1 MSIFKERN
9 NNGKGFSL
17 LESMV
22 AVTVFG
28 LVITA
33 GGGIL
38 ASLQQSWRRQ
48 ESSSA
53 VMGSLG
59 WAEEFMSNEIRGGGN
74 LTVSPTGGSLGF
86 ELPPGGVANRFWYWR
101 DGSVIYRGRGGDLA
115 AAASA
120 SQELANLIINNPDG
134 SNIFILNNGLLRIE
148 LSAGKNN
155 HNYTLINQVRS
166 RN

>member
-1 MSIFKERN
+1 VGKRKSGQAK
-9 NNGKGFSL
+9 KGFSL

-38 ASLQQSWRRQ
+38 ASIQQSWRRQ
-48 ESSSA
+48 EGSSEA
-53 VMGSLG
+53 MGNLG
-59 WAEEFMSNEIRGGGN
+59 WAEEFISNEIRGAGN
-74 LTVSPTGGSLGF
+74 LAVSSGGESVGF
-86 ELPPGGVANRFWYWR
+86 ELSPGGPSNRFWYWR
-101 DGSVIYRGRGGDLA
+101 SNAVIYRGRGVDLA
-115 AAASA
+115 VANSA
-120 SQELANLIINNPDG
+120 PHELANLIINNPDG
-134 SNIFILNNGLLRIE
+134 NNIFILNSGLLRIE

-155 HNYTLINQVRS
+155 YNYTLISQVRS